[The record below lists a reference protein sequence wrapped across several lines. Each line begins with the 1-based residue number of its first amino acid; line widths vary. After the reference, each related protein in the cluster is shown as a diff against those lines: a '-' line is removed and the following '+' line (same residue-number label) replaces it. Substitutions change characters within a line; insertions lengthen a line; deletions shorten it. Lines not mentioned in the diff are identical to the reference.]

1 MGCRL
6 LDQVAGDVVD
16 AAGGRPLTVD
26 PQDEIVQ
33 PLCLRLV
40 AQTLWVA
47 RWRGIW
53 HTGTQ
58 LWNAMPCRIGVPDSV
73 VQRIR
78 VPVQRLRIARVGDDG
93 VGLRESAQLRVVV
106 ASSII
111 VQPDCSIF
119 ALACKAPRGQRRAAV
134 DARLTPR
141 SVEQFAQLRAVGP
154 AGGDVRAAEV
164 VWEQVVGHP
173 TGAHRDPPVT
183 GVVVPPG
190 GCALLDDRSVDLL
203 VMVADAC
210 PEQGRKVDGGAA
222 VHE

>member
-6 LDQVAGDVVD
+6 LDQVAGKVVD

-33 PLCLRLV
+33 PLCVRLV

-78 VPVQRLRIARVGDDG
+78 VPVQRLRIARVRHDG
-93 VGLRESAQLRVVV
+93 VGLRETANLR
-106 ASSII
+106 S
-111 VQPDCSIF
+111 
-119 ALACKAPRGQRRAAV
+119 LN
-134 DARLTPR
+134 PR
-141 SVEQFAQLRAVGP
+141 SGKATPLLRLAICSRLHCRLHSSESDGP
-154 AGGDVRAAEV
+154 PIADSQDPCPLFQESRVHLMYIQRYMNELGDK
-164 VWEQVVGHP
+164 
-173 TGAHRDPPVT
+173 DP
-183 GVVVPPG
+183 G
-190 GCALLDDRSVDLL
+190 LLIR
-203 VMVADAC
+203 
-210 PEQGRKVDGGAA
+210 
-222 VHE
+222 